1 MDRLT
6 ENVIEWITDSK
17 VATVTLSQKRYINK
31 FKKLCEKYPDMARLE
46 HENSDGSVVGH
57 ISIKGVK
64 LMLFGTEKGGA
75 LPVSDPEIDD
85 GR

>member
-17 VATVTLSQKRYINK
+17 VATCTLSQKRYINK
-31 FKKLCEKYPDMARLE
+31 FRKLCQKYPEMARIE
-46 HENSDGSVVGH
+46 AENDDGSIVGH
-57 ISIKGVK
+57 ISIKGIK
-64 LMLFGTEKGGA
+64 LSLYGTEKGEG
-75 LPVSDPEIDD
+75 LSISDPEIDD